1 MIQNIS
7 KLERQRRIKEHISND
22 PFLSDKKLA
31 ELFNFSVQTI
41 RLDRMEMG
49 IPEMRKRIVQVAKN
63 TSSSDKVKSLS
74 KEEIVGELI
83 DLELGKNAIAILK
96 TTKDMAFNRTGIV
109 RSHYIFSLADSLAIS
124 IVDAEVALTGI
135 ARLSYKKPVYAG
147 QTLVAKARIA
157 RNKGNKYLVS
167 VHVKTDQK
175 EVFTGKLVIF
185 TVNNKVKKGEDL
197 NENSS

>member
-1 MIQNIS
+1 MIQNLS
-7 KLERQRRIKEHISND
+7 KFERQRRIKENISKN
-22 PFLSDKKLA
+22 PFLSDRKLA

-41 RLDRMEMG
+41 RLDRLEMG
-49 IPEMRKRIVQVAKN
+49 IPEMRKRIVQVAKK
-63 TSSSDKVKSLS
+63 TSSINKVKSLS

-83 DLELGKNAIAILK
+83 DIEIGKNGIAILK

-124 IVDAEVALTGI
+124 IIDAEVALTGI

-167 VHVKTDQK
+167 VHVKSDQK

-185 TVNNKVKKGEDL
+185 TVSHNVKKEKI
-197 NENSS
+197 

>member
-1 MIQNIS
+1 MIQNLS
-7 KLERQRRIKEHISND
+7 KLERQRKIKEHISND

-41 RLDRMEMG
+41 RLDRLEMG
-49 IPEMRKRIVQVAKN
+49 IPEMRKRIVQVAKD

-74 KEEIVGELI
+74 KEDIVGELI

-124 IVDAEVALTGI
+124 IIDAEVALTGV

-185 TVNNKVKKGEDL
+185 TVGNNVKKEK
-197 NENSS
+197 N

>member
-31 ELFNFSVQTI
+31 KLFNFSVQTI
-41 RLDRMEMG
+41 RLDRLEMG
-49 IPEMRKRIVQVAKN
+49 IPEMRKRIVQVAKD

-124 IVDAEVALTGI
+124 IIDAEVALTGV

-185 TVNNKVKKGEDL
+185 TVDNNLKKEKTK
-197 NENSS
+197 

>member
-1 MIQNIS
+1 MFRNLS
-7 KLERQRRIKEHISND
+7 KLERQKGIKEYLSKD

-41 RLDRMEMG
+41 RLDRLEMG

-63 TSSSDKVKSLS
+63 TPSTDKVKSLK
-74 KEEIVGELI
+74 KEEIIGELI
-83 DLELGKNAIAILK
+83 DIELGKNGIAILKILK
-96 TTKDMAFNRTGIV
+96 TTKDMAFNKTGIV

-124 IVDAEVALTGI
+124 IIDTEVALTGI

-147 QTLVAKARIA
+147 QTLVAKARVA
-157 RNKGNKYLVS
+157 RNRGNKYLVS

-185 TVNNKVKKGEDL
+185 SVNDKIKKEKT
-197 NENSS
+197 

>member
-1 MIQNIS
+1 MIQNLS
-7 KLERQRRIKEHISND
+7 KLERQRKIKEHISND

-41 RLDRMEMG
+41 RLDRLEMG
-49 IPEMRKRIVQVAKN
+49 IPEMRKRIVQVAKD

-124 IVDAEVALTGI
+124 IIDAEVALTGI

-185 TVNNKVKKGEDL
+185 TVDNNLKKEK
-197 NENSS
+197 N

>member
-1 MIQNIS
+1 MIQNLS
-7 KLERQRRIKEHISND
+7 KFERQRRIKENISKN

-41 RLDRMEMG
+41 RLDRLEMG
-49 IPEMRKRIVQVAKN
+49 IPEMRKRIVQVAKK
-63 TSSSDKVKSLS
+63 TSSIDKVKSLS

-83 DLELGKNAIAILK
+83 DMEIGKNGIAILK

-124 IVDAEVALTGI
+124 IIDAEVALTGI

-167 VHVKTDQK
+167 VHVKSDQK

-185 TVNNKVKKGEDL
+185 TVNHNVEKEKT
-197 NENSS
+197 

>member
-1 MIQNIS
+1 MTQNLS
-7 KLERQRRIKEHISND
+7 KLERQKKIEEYLSND
-22 PFLSDKKLA
+22 PFLSDKRLA

-41 RLDRMEMG
+41 RLDRLEMG

-63 TSSSDKVKSLS
+63 TPSSDKVKSLS

-83 DLELGKNAIAILK
+83 DIELGKNGIAILK
-96 TTKDMAFNRTGIV
+96 TTKDMAFNRTGII

-135 ARLSYKKPVYAG
+135 VRLRYKKPVYAG

-157 RNKGNKYLVS
+157 RNRSNKYLVS
-167 VHVKTDQK
+167 VHVKTEQE

-185 TVNNKVKKGEDL
+185 TVNNNVKKEK
-197 NENSS
+197 N

>member
-1 MIQNIS
+1 MIQNLS

-41 RLDRMEMG
+41 RLDRLEMG
-49 IPEMRKRIVQVAKN
+49 IPEMRKRIVQVAKD

-124 IVDAEVALTGI
+124 IIDAEVALTGI

-185 TVNNKVKKGEDL
+185 TVDNSLKKEKT
-197 NENSS
+197 

>member
-1 MIQNIS
+1 MVQNLSKFDRQKKIKEYIS
-7 KLERQRRIKEHISND
+7 KD

-41 RLDRMEMG
+41 RLDRLEMN

-83 DLELGKNAIAILK
+83 DIELGKNGIAILK

-124 IVDAEVALTGI
+124 IIDAEVALTGI
-135 ARLSYKKPVYAG
+135 VRLRYKKPVYAG
-147 QTLVAKARIA
+147 QTLVAKARIV

-167 VHVKTDQK
+167 VHVKTEQK
-175 EVFTGKLVIF
+175 EVFTGKLIIF
-185 TVNNKVKKGEDL
+185 TVNNNGKKGEEL
-197 NENSS
+197 NENSG

>member
-1 MIQNIS
+1 MIQNLS
-7 KLERQRRIKEHISND
+7 KLERQRRIKEYISKD

-41 RLDRMEMG
+41 RLDRLEMG
-49 IPEMRKRIVQVAKN
+49 IPEMRKRIVQVAKD

-124 IVDAEVALTGI
+124 IIDAEVALTGV

-185 TVNNKVKKGEDL
+185 TVDNNLKKEK
-197 NENSS
+197 N

>member
-1 MIQNIS
+1 MIQNLS

-41 RLDRMEMG
+41 RLDRLEMG
-49 IPEMRKRIVQVAKN
+49 IPEMRKRIVQVAKD

-96 TTKDMAFNRTGIV
+96 TTKDMAFNKTGIV

-124 IVDAEVALTGI
+124 IIDAEVALTGL

-157 RNKGNKYLVS
+157 RNKGNKYLIS

-185 TVNNKVKKGEDL
+185 TVDNNLKKEK
-197 NENSS
+197 S

>member
-1 MIQNIS
+1 MIQNLS
-7 KLERQRRIKEHISND
+7 KLERQRKIKEHISND

-41 RLDRMEMG
+41 RLDRLEMG
-49 IPEMRKRIVQVAKN
+49 IPEMRKRIVQVAKD

-124 IVDAEVALTGI
+124 IIDAEVALTGI
-135 ARLSYKKPVYAG
+135 ARLSYKKPVYVG

-167 VHVKTDQK
+167 VHVKTEQK

-185 TVNNKVKKGEDL
+185 TVDNNLKKEK
-197 NENSS
+197 N

>member
-1 MIQNIS
+1 MIQNLS
-7 KLERQRRIKEHISND
+7 KLERQRKIKEHMSND

-41 RLDRMEMG
+41 RLDRLEMG
-49 IPEMRKRIVQVAKN
+49 IPEMRKRIVQVAKD

-96 TTKDMAFNRTGIV
+96 TTKDMAFNKTGIV

-124 IVDAEVALTGI
+124 IIDAEVALTGV

-185 TVNNKVKKGEDL
+185 TVGNNVKKEK
-197 NENSS
+197 N

>member
-1 MIQNIS
+1 MIQNLS

-41 RLDRMEMG
+41 RLDRLEMG
-49 IPEMRKRIVQVAKN
+49 IPEMRKRIVQVAKD

-124 IVDAEVALTGI
+124 IIDAEVALTGV

-185 TVNNKVKKGEDL
+185 TVDNNLKKEK
-197 NENSS
+197 N

>member
-1 MIQNIS
+1 MIQNLS
-7 KLERQRRIKEHISND
+7 KLERQRKIKEHISND

-41 RLDRMEMG
+41 RLDRLEMG
-49 IPEMRKRIVQVAKN
+49 IPEMRKRIVQVAKD

-96 TTKDMAFNRTGIV
+96 TTKDMAFNKTGIV

-124 IVDAEVALTGI
+124 IIDAEVALTGV

-185 TVNNKVKKGEDL
+185 TVDNSLKKEKT
-197 NENSS
+197 

>member
-1 MIQNIS
+1 MIQNLS

-41 RLDRMEMG
+41 RLDRLEMG
-49 IPEMRKRIVQVAKN
+49 IPEMRKRIVQVAKD

-96 TTKDMAFNRTGIV
+96 TTKDMAFNKTGIV

-124 IVDAEVALTGI
+124 IIDAEVALTGV

-185 TVNNKVKKGEDL
+185 TVDNSLKKEKT
-197 NENSS
+197 

>member
-1 MIQNIS
+1 MVQNLSKLDRQKKIKEYIS
-7 KLERQRRIKEHISND
+7 KD

-41 RLDRMEMG
+41 RLDRLEMS

-83 DLELGKNAIAILK
+83 DIELGKNGIAILK
-96 TTKDMAFNRTGIV
+96 TTKDMAFNRTGII

-124 IVDAEVALTGI
+124 IIDAEVALTGI
-135 ARLSYKKPVYAG
+135 VRLRYKKPVYVG

-157 RNKGNKYLVS
+157 RKKGNKYLVS
-167 VHVKTDQK
+167 VHVKTEQK

-185 TVNNKVKKGEDL
+185 TVNNSGKKGEDI

>member
-1 MIQNIS
+1 MIQNLS
-7 KLERQRRIKEHISND
+7 KLERQRKIKEHISND

-41 RLDRMEMG
+41 RLDRLEMG
-49 IPEMRKRIVQVAKN
+49 IPEMRKRIVQVAKD

-96 TTKDMAFNRTGIV
+96 TTKDIAFNKTGIV
-109 RSHYIFSLADSLAIS
+109 RSHYIFSLSDSFAIS
-124 IVDAEVALTGI
+124 IIDSEVALTGL

-185 TVNNKVKKGEDL
+185 TVDNSLKKEKT
-197 NENSS
+197 

>member
-1 MIQNIS
+1 MIQNLD
-7 KLERQRRIKEHISND
+7 KFERQRKIKEYISND

-41 RLDRMEMG
+41 RLDRLEMG

-124 IVDAEVALTGI
+124 IIDAEVALTGV

-185 TVNNKVKKGEDL
+185 TVDNNLKKEK
-197 NENSS
+197 N

>member
-1 MIQNIS
+1 MIQNLS

-41 RLDRMEMG
+41 RLDRLEMG
-49 IPEMRKRIVQVAKN
+49 IPEMRKRIVQVAKD

-124 IVDAEVALTGI
+124 IIDAEVALTGV

-147 QTLVAKARIA
+147 QTLVAKARVA
-157 RNKGNKYLVS
+157 RNRGNKYLVS

-185 TVNNKVKKGEDL
+185 TVDNNVKKEK
-197 NENSS
+197 N

>member
-1 MIQNIS
+1 MIQNLSKFERQKKIKEYIS
-7 KLERQRRIKEHISND
+7 KD

-41 RLDRMEMG
+41 RLDRLELS

-83 DLELGKNAIAILK
+83 DIELGKNGIAILK

-124 IVDAEVALTGI
+124 IIDAEVALTGI
-135 ARLSYKKPVYAG
+135 VRLRYKKPVYAG

-157 RNKGNKYLVS
+157 RSKGNKYLVS
-167 VHVKTDQK
+167 VHVKTEQK

-185 TVNNKVKKGEDL
+185 TVNNNGKKGEDL
-197 NENSS
+197 NENSR

>member
-1 MIQNIS
+1 MIQNLS
-7 KLERQRRIKEHISND
+7 KLERQKRIKEHILND

-41 RLDRMEMG
+41 RLDRLEMG
-49 IPEMRKRIVQVAKN
+49 IPEMRKRIVQVAKD
-63 TSSSDKVKSLS
+63 TSSSDKVRSLS

-96 TTKDMAFNRTGIV
+96 TTKDMAFNKTGIV

-124 IVDAEVALTGI
+124 IIDAEVALTGV

-167 VHVKTDQK
+167 VHVKTEQK

-185 TVNNKVKKGEDL
+185 TVDNSLKKGEDL
-197 NENSS
+197 NENSC

>member
-1 MIQNIS
+1 MIQNLS
-7 KLERQRRIKEHISND
+7 KLERQRKIKEHISND

-41 RLDRMEMG
+41 RLDRLEMG
-49 IPEMRKRIVQVAKN
+49 IPEMRKRIVQVAKD

-96 TTKDMAFNRTGIV
+96 TTKDMAFNKTGIV

-124 IVDAEVALTGI
+124 IIDAEVALTGL

-185 TVNNKVKKGEDL
+185 TVGNNVKKEK
-197 NENSS
+197 N